1 MLATRWCFAAR
12 YASRHLLISLLI
24 ALASAA
30 VVFGLWYPAP
40 YRAMLGVGAIFGLVL
55 AVDVGKMGSD
65 HDFRL
70 HSSYGRGLARDQA
83 FVAKRRLIAG
93 EPARAALCED
103 FR

>member
-1 MLATRWCFAAR
+1 MAR
-12 YASRHLLISLLI
+12 AERGLILDC
-24 ALASAA
+24 
-30 VVFGLWYPAP
+30 
-40 YRAMLGVGAIFGLVL
+40 GVS
-55 AVDVGKMGSD
+55 GKMGSD

-93 EPARAALCED
+93 EPARAALSEA

>member
-55 AVDVGKMGSD
+55 VVDVVCGPLLTGVVASPGENGVRTRFLGD
-65 HDFRL
+65 T
-70 HSSYGRGLARDQA
+70 SSL
-83 FVAKRRLIAG
+83 
-93 EPARAALCED
+93 EPRP
-103 FR
+103 

>member
-1 MLATRWCFAAR
+1 MAR
-12 YASRHLLISLLI
+12 AERGLILDCGVRAGLLREVMTC
-24 ALASAA
+24 
-30 VVFGLWYPAP
+30 VVLQAG
-40 YRAMLGVGAIFGLVL
+40 GE
-55 AVDVGKMGSD
+55 MGSD

-93 EPARAALCED
+93 EPARAALSEA

>member
-1 MLATRWCFAAR
+1 MRAD
-12 YASRHLLISLLI
+12 I
-24 ALASAA
+24 
-30 VVFGLWYPAP
+30 GLWRQGRAAP
-40 YRAMLGVGAIFGLVL
+40 GSDDMRCPSGWGE
-55 AVDVGKMGSD
+55 MGSD

-93 EPARAALCED
+93 EPARAALSEA